1 MTVCN
6 IACFPVFVPMWAKL
20 EDPLAVVG
28 KDPEADI
35 HQITE
40 LVHSLD
46 VRVGSTETR
55 EKQQKSISYFHSI
68 IADRQGHAFF
78 LIM

>member
-6 IACFPVFVPMWAKL
+6 IACLPVFVPMWAKL

-28 KDPEADI
+28 KGPETDI

-40 LVHSLD
+40 LVHSLN
-46 VRVGSTETR
+46 VRVGSTEMR
-55 EKQQKSISYFHSI
+55 VKQQKSISYFLSI
-68 IADRQGHAFF
+68 IAYRQGPEFF